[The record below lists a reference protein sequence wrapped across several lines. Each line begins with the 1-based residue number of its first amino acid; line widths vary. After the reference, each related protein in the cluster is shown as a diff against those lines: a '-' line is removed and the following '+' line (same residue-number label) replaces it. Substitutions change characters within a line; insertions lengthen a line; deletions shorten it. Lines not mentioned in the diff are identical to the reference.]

1 MKLIHP
7 LQSLKFFNLNSGYLL
22 KGVILAKRY
31 KLVAFDLDGTLLIQK
46 SSWNAIHEYFGTT
59 SIAKQ
64 TYELYCKGII
74 DYKEFMKRDIE
85 AWPKPLHISKISEIL
100 SNLNLREEAKEVID
114 AIHKKGIETAIISA
128 GISLLANSVAKEL
141 GIKYVYANE
150 LCIDENG
157 FLTGDGIMRVDLM
170 FKHLALADLAESLGL
185 GLSECVAVDDLIND
199 VKFLQ
204 IAGLGF
210 YLGREDIASNL
221 GIKTIK
227 SLREILD
234 YF

>member
-1 MKLIHP
+1 LAKKYKLI
-7 LQSLKFFNLNSGYLL
+7 
-22 KGVILAKRY
+22 
-31 KLVAFDLDGTLLIQK
+31 AFDLDGTLLAQK
-46 SSWNAIHEYFGTT
+46 SSWNAIHEYFGTK
-59 SIAKQ
+59 SIARQ

-74 DYKEFMKRDIE
+74 DYKEFMKRDIA

-100 SNLNLREEAKEVID
+100 SNLNLREEVKEVID
-114 AIHKKGIETAIISA
+114 AIHRKGMKTAIISA
-128 GISLLANSVAKEL
+128 GISLIANSVAKEL

-150 LCIDENG
+150 LCTDENG
-157 FLTGDGIMRVDLM
+157 FLTGDGIMKVDLM
-170 FKHLALADLAESLGL
+170 FKHLALLELVESLGL
-185 GLSECVAVDDLIND
+185 SLKECVAVDDSIND
-199 VKFLQ
+199 AKFLQ

-210 YLGREDIASNL
+210 YLGSEYIASNL